1 MPGSVLPQLVA
12 IDLGAESCRI
22 SLLQWK
28 DEQPVIELIHRF
40 PNGPV
45 QRGSSLRWDLARI
58 TSELEKGLQRCAE
71 RFDEP
76 VSSIGVDGWA
86 VDYVRLNGGG
96 TPIDEP
102 YCYRDPRTE
111 ASEVDARQRCSVE
124 HLYRLSGVQPLRINT
139 LYQLMA
145 DVRAGDSAPWLNLP
159 EYVLAGLGGR
169 RVAESSNA
177 AHTGLID
184 VKERTWSREIFET
197 FGLKLADAPELVATG
212 TELGAVQGDLA
223 GLDAFRGT
231 RLIAPACHD
240 TASAVAGIPMSGDD
254 WAYISS
260 GTWSLVGM
268 LLDAPIATPEAC
280 AGGFTNLGAAGGH
293 ICFHKNVNGM
303 WLLKQCLAHL
313 CDAAEMWPMA
323 ELVAAAE
330 RVDAPETL
338 LDVDDSSLV
347 LPGEM
352 ASRINA
358 QLRERGAEGLEE
370 HPSAMPHFASL
381 IFHSLARRYAT
392 VLADVERLTG
402 KKLKRISMVGGGSL
416 NQFLN
421 RLTAE
426 STGLELSC
434 GVAESSTIGN
444 FAVQLATLEG
454 ERNSAARIAH
464 WARELT
470 SLRHC

>member
-1 MPGSVLPQLVA
+1 V
-12 IDLGAESCRI
+12 
-22 SLLQWK
+22 
-28 DEQPVIELIHRF
+28 
-40 PNGPV
+40 
-45 QRGSSLRWDLARI
+45 
-58 TSELEKGLQRCAE
+58 
-71 RFDEP
+71 
-76 VSSIGVDGWA
+76 
-86 VDYVRLNGGG
+86 G
-96 TPIDEP
+96 T
-102 YCYRDPRTE
+102 
-111 ASEVDARQRCSVE
+111 
-124 HLYRLSGVQPLRINT
+124 
-139 LYQLMA
+139 
-145 DVRAGDSAPWLNLP
+145 
-159 EYVLAGLGGR
+159 
-169 RVAESSNA
+169 
-177 AHTGLID
+177 
-184 VKERTWSREIFET
+184 
-197 FGLKLADAPELVATG
+197 
-212 TELGAVQGDLA
+212 
-223 GLDAFRGT
+223 
-231 RLIAPACHD
+231 
-240 TASAVAGIPMSGDD
+240 
-254 WAYISS
+254 
-260 GTWSLVGM
+260 
-268 LLDAPIATPEAC
+268 LLDAPIASPEAC
-280 AGGFTNLGAAGGH
+280 AGGFTNLGAAGGR

>member
-1 MPGSVLPQLVA
+1 MPGSFPPHLVA
-12 IDLGAESCRI
+12 IDLGAESCRV
-22 SLLQWK
+22 SLLQWQE
-28 DEQPVIELIHRF
+28 EQPVIELVHRF
-40 PNGPV
+40 ANSPM
-45 QRGSSLRWDLARI
+45 QRGSSLRWDLTRI
-58 TSELEKGLQRCAE
+58 TSELENGLQLCAA
-71 RFDEP
+71 RVHEP
-76 VSSIGVDGWA
+76 IVSVGVDGWA
-86 VDYVRLNGGG
+86 VDYVRLNGNG
-96 TPIDEP
+96 TPLAEP
-102 YCYRDPRTE
+102 FCYRDARTE
-111 ASEVDARQRCSVE
+111 ATEVEAKQRCARE
-124 HLYRLSGVQPLRINT
+124 RLYRLSGVQPLRINT

-145 DVRAGDSAPWLNLP
+145 DGRAGDAAPWLNLP
-159 EYVLAGLGGR
+159 EYVLAKLGGR
-169 RVAESSNA
+169 RVAEYTNA
-177 AHTGLID
+177 THTGLVD
-184 VKERTWSREIFET
+184 VNERRWSREIFET
-197 FGLKLADAPELVATG
+197 FGLNPGDAPELVGTG
-212 TELGAVQGDLA
+212 TELGVVQGEI
-223 GLDAFRGT
+223 GRLDAFRGT

-240 TASAVAGIPMSGDD
+240 TASAVVGIPMAGDD

-260 GTWSLVGM
+260 GTWSLVGT
-268 LLDAPIATPEAC
+268 LLDAPVATAEAC
-280 AGGFTNLGAAGGH
+280 AAGFTNLGAAGGR

-313 CDAAEMWPMA
+313 CEAAEMWPMA

-338 LDVDDSSLV
+338 LDVDDPSLL
-347 LPGEM
+347 LPGDM

-358 QLRERGAEGLEE
+358 QLRHRGAETLEE
-370 HPSAMPHFASL
+370 HPSAMPRFASL

-434 GVAESSTIGN
+434 GVAESSTMGN

-454 ERNSAARIAH
+454 ARNSGDRIAH

>member
-1 MPGSVLPQLVA
+1 MPGRFPPHLVA
-12 IDLGAESCRI
+12 IDLGAESCRV

-28 DEQPVIELIHRF
+28 EDDPVIELVHRF
-40 PNGPV
+40 ANAPV
-45 QRGSSLRWDLARI
+45 QRGSTLRWELGRI
-58 TSELEKGLQRCAE
+58 TTELEKGLQRCAE
-71 RFDEP
+71 RVDAP
-76 VSSIGVDGWA
+76 IVSIGVDGWA
-86 VDYVRLNGGG
+86 VDYVRLNGQGA
-96 TPIDEP
+96 PLAEP
-102 YCYRDPRTE
+102 FCYRDARTE
-111 ASEVDARQRCSVE
+111 ATEADAAERCTRDN
-124 HLYRLSGVQPLRINT
+124 LYQLSGVQPLRINT

-145 DVRAGDSAPWLNLP
+145 DTRAGDAAPWLNLP
-159 EYVLAGLGGR
+159 EYVLAKLGGR
-169 RVAESSNA
+169 RVAEYTNA
-177 AHTGLID
+177 THTGLVD
-184 VKERTWSREIFET
+184 VKARRWSSEIFAT
-197 FGLKLADAPELVATG
+197 FGLNAGDAPELVGTG
-212 TELGAVQGDLA
+212 TELGVAEGGIARLE
-223 GLDAFRGT
+223 AFRGA

-240 TASAVAGIPMSGDD
+240 TASAVAGIPMAGDD

-260 GTWSLVGM
+260 GTWSLVGT
-268 LLDAPIATPEAC
+268 LLDAPVATAEAC
-280 AGGFTNLGAAGGH
+280 AAGFTNLGAVGGR

-313 CDAAEMWPMA
+313 CEAAEMWPMA

-338 LDVDDSSLV
+338 LDVDDPALL

-358 QLRERGAEGLEE
+358 QLRHRGAEMLEE
-370 HPSAMPHFASL
+370 DPSAMPRFASL

-402 KKLKRISMVGGGSL
+402 KKLMRISMVGGGSL

-454 ERNSAARIAH
+454 AQNSADRIAH